1 MVRTDRFPA
10 DLLEEV
16 FKAHKAS
23 QEELSQQDTKYVY
36 VVAHEKMMVYEDLEF
51 IIESVFYTLDSANTK
66 TMDIFT
72 EYYHDYEPASFY
84 DKSAGQRVGERS
96 VGWYLS
102 SNGTFPLEVEDD
114 AGSICRI
121 YAERHEIE

>member
-16 FKAHKAS
+16 FKAHEAS
-23 QEELSQQDTKYVY
+23 REELSPRDEKYVY

-51 IIESVFYTLDSANTK
+51 IIEGVFYTLDSANTK

-84 DKSAGQRVGERS
+84 DKSAWQRAGEKS

-102 SNGTFPLEVEDD
+102 SNGTLSLEVEDHE
-114 AGSICRI
+114 GSICRI